1 MLEVRDITKVY
12 NPGTVT
18 EQRLFDHFSLTVEE
32 GQFVSIVG
40 SNGSG
45 KTSLLNIICGS
56 IPIEGGD
63 VLVGGKSIARQKDY
77 QRYASMGRV
86 YQNPAAGTAPN
97 LTMLE
102 NLSLA
107 DNKGR
112 SFGLSRGVNRRRVDF
127 YRQQLQSL
135 GLGLEDKLDVKMG
148 ALSGG
153 QRQAVALLMA
163 TMTPLQ
169 FLILDEHTAALDPKT
184 AEIIMELT
192 DKVIREKHLTA
203 MMVTHNLR
211 HAVEYGD
218 RILMMSRLHG
228 RHPHHVQPDL
238 HGMWKLTGKT
248 ARLERDARFF
258 ASCAGSVFHNPGGNL
273 CLTGAP
279 SAASCP
285 VPGPRRRGRTC
296 GRSGP
301 AASGSGSNS
310 PAGPAWAPG

>member
-1 MLEVRDITKVY
+1 MLELRNITKVY

-18 EQRLFDHFSLTVEE
+18 EQTLFRDFSLSVEE

-56 IPIEGGD
+56 IPVEAGE
-63 VLVGGKSIARQKDY
+63 VLMDGKNINKLKEY
-77 QRYASMGRV
+77 QRYAAMGRV
-86 YQNPAAGTAPN
+86 YQNPAAGTCPG

-107 DNKGR
+107 DNKGKR
-112 SFGLSRGVNRRRVDF
+112 FGLSRGVNRQRRDF

-163 TMTPLQ
+163 TMTPLK

-192 DKVIREKHLTA
+192 DKVVREKKLTA

-211 HAVEYGD
+211 YAVEYGD
-218 RILMMSRLHG
+218 RLIMMNQG
-228 RHPHHVQPDL
+228 RVVMDKA
-238 HGMWKLTGKT
+238 GAEKT
-248 ARLERDARFF
+248 ATSIDDIL
-258 ASCAGSVFHNPGGNL
+258 GVFNQISIECGN
-273 CLTGAP
+273 
-279 SAASCP
+279 
-285 VPGPRRRGRTC
+285 
-296 GRSGP
+296 
-301 AASGSGSNS
+301 
-310 PAGPAWAPG
+310 